1 MVYTIVES
9 TGVSCDFDDF
19 TEAYNTMEN
28 IVISTFDEM
37 SAEYNCHIDIQN
49 DKISIVGKE
58 RDRLLIYDRILYE
71 VHIEMTDEKPS
82 DWSSDFTLPG
92 VAWSN

>member
-37 SAEYNCHIDIQN
+37 SILYNCYIDIRN
-49 DKISIVGKE
+49 DKISIIGME
-58 RDRLLIYDRILYE
+58 RDRFLIYDRILYE
-71 VHIEMTDEKPS
+71 VYIETTDTKPIE
-82 DWSSDFTLPG
+82 WSSDLTLPG
-92 VAWSN
+92 VTWSN

>member
-19 TEAYNTMEN
+19 AEAYNTMEN

-71 VHIEMTDEKPS
+71 VYIEITDTKPIE
-82 DWSSDFTLPG
+82 WSSDFTLPG